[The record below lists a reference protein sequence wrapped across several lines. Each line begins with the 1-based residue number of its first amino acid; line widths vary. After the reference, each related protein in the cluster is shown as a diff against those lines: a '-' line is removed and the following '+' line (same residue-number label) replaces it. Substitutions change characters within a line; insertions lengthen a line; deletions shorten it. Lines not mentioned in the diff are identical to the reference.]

1 MQVRAPQAMA
11 STLGAAVLAVGALT
25 GCGGDD
31 APGGAPQLTWYVN
44 PDAGGQEDIAARC
57 TEAAAGRYSV
67 STSLLPRE
75 SSDQRLELVRRLAAD
90 DPSVDIMSLDPPS
103 VPELA
108 QAGFLAPV
116 PPDVA
121 ERVSEGVVAS
131 AIEGSTWDGELVA
144 VPFWASTQLL
154 WYRTSHAAAAGLD
167 MSRPVT
173 WRQLIDAAT
182 ASGTELAVQGAR
194 AESLTVW
201 LNALVESA
209 GGQVV
214 TQPSSG
220 GASPVLGLDS
230 EAGRQAATIMRDVG
244 RSGVG
249 GPSLTTSGEAEN
261 AAAFQ
266 DGRATFMVNWPF
278 VWPQVLA
285 GVRGGAVAASVARDY
300 GWALY
305 PRVDADRPSSP
316 PYGGINLGVGAFSEH
331 VDLAYEASECITST
345 EHQTSYFLSDG
356 NPPSKVSVYDDPAV
370 TAAFPMAAAILE
382 SLEVAAPRPRTAHY
396 SEVSGSIQREYH
408 PSGSVDPARTGEEA
422 TGLITAVL
430 ANEALL

>member
-1 MQVRAPQAMA
+1 MQVRAARTIAP
-11 STLGAAVLAVGALT
+11 TLGAAVLAVGALT
-25 GCGGDD
+25 ACGAGP
-31 APGGAPQLTWYVN
+31 APGGAPPLTWYVN
-44 PDAGGQEDIAARC
+44 PDDGGQEDIAARC
-57 TEAAAGRYSV
+57 TEAAAGRYTV

-90 DPSVDIMSLDPPS
+90 DPSIDIMSLDPPY

-108 QAGFLAPV
+108 EAGFLAPV
-116 PPDVA
+116 PSDVA

-131 AIEGSTWDGELVA
+131 ALEGSSWGGELVA
-144 VPFWASTQLL
+144 VPFWANTQLL
-154 WYRTSHAAAAGLD
+154 WYRTSQATAAGLD
-167 MSRPVT
+167 MSQPVT
-173 WRQLIDAAT
+173 WRQLIDASA

-209 GGQVV
+209 GGQIV
-214 TQPSSG
+214 TQTSSD
-220 GASPVLGLDS
+220 AAQPTLGLDS
-230 EAGRQAATIMRDVG
+230 EAGREAAAIMRDVG

-278 VWPQVLA
+278 VWPQALA
-285 GVRGGAVAASVARDY
+285 GVQGRTLAASVPQDY

-305 PRVDADRPSSP
+305 PRVDADRPSAP
-316 PYGGINLGVGAFSEH
+316 PYGGINLGVGAFSEN
-331 VDLAYEASECITST
+331 VDLAYEAAECITSAQ
-345 EHQTSYFLSDG
+345 HQTSYFLSDG
-356 NPPSKVSVYDDPAV
+356 NPPSRASVYDDPAV
-370 TAAFPMAAAILE
+370 TAAFPMAAAIRE
-382 SLEVAAPRPRTAHY
+382 SLELAAPRPRTAYY

-408 PSGSVDPARTGEEA
+408 PPGSVVPGRTGEEA
-422 TGLITAVL
+422 TELITDVL
-430 ANEALL
+430 AKEALL